1 MSMTPRLNCP
11 NARYG
16 EGMVIQC
23 AKADD
28 LCAHQR
34 YCMSKGWYVL
44 TDQAGNC
51 PARKEKGNNVPR
63 QNDKASKKRRDKV

>member
-1 MSMTPRLNCP
+1 MSVLPRLTCP
-11 NARYG
+11 HARYA

-34 YCMSKGWYVL
+34 WCMSKGWAVL

-51 PARKEKGNNVPR
+51 PARKENDNNVPR
-63 QNDKASKKRRDKV
+63 QNDKASKKRRNKV

>member
-1 MSMTPRLNCP
+1 MSMTPRLSCP
-11 NARYG
+11 HAQYA
-16 EGMVIQC
+16 EGMVIHC

-44 TDQAGNC
+44 TEQAGNC
-51 PARKEKGNNVPR
+51 PARKEEDNERKTA
-63 QNDKASKKRRDKV
+63 KAAKKRRNKV

>member
-1 MSMTPRLNCP
+1 MSVLPRLTCP
-11 NARYG
+11 HARYA

-51 PARKEKGNNVPR
+51 PARKEESNERETVKT
-63 QNDKASKKRRDKV
+63 AKKRRNKV

>member
-1 MSMTPRLNCP
+1 MLPRLTCP
-11 NARYG
+11 HARYA
-16 EGMVIQC
+16 EGMVIEC
-23 AKADD
+23 SKADD

-51 PARKEKGNNVPR
+51 PARKDEINERKTA
-63 QNDKASKKRRDKV
+63 KADKKRRNKV

>member
-1 MSMTPRLNCP
+1 MTPRLNCP

-23 AKADD
+23 AKTDD

-44 TDQAGNC
+44 TDQAGAC
-51 PARKEKGNNVPR
+51 PARKDETHERKTV
-63 QNDKASKKRRDKV
+63 KATAKRRNKV

>member
-1 MSMTPRLNCP
+1 MTPRLRCP
-11 NARYG
+11 YARYT

-23 AKADD
+23 TKRDEP
-28 LCAHQR
+28 CAHQR

-51 PARKEKGNNVPR
+51 PARKEDNHERKTS
-63 QNDKASKKRRDKV
+63 KATAKRRNKV

>member
-1 MSMTPRLNCP
+1 MSMTPRLSCP

-16 EGMVIQC
+16 ERMVIQC

-51 PARKEKGNNVPR
+51 PARKDENHERETVKT
-63 QNDKASKKRRDKV
+63 AKKRRNKV

>member
-1 MSMTPRLNCP
+1 MSMTLRLNCP

-34 YCMSKGWYVL
+34 YCMRKGWYVL
-44 TDQAGNC
+44 TDMAGNC
-51 PARKEKGNNVPR
+51 PARKDDGNERAQQTAARHSNAV
-63 QNDKASKKRRDKV
+63 

>member
-1 MSMTPRLNCP
+1 MKPAKLTCP
-11 NARYG
+11 YARYA
-16 EGMVIQC
+16 EQMSIKC
-23 AKADD
+23 TKTDD

-51 PARKEKGNNVPR
+51 PARKESEENVTR
-63 QNDKASKKRRDKV
+63 QNTKASKKRRNKV

>member
-1 MSMTPRLNCP
+1 MLPRLTCP
-11 NARYG
+11 HARYA

-23 AKADD
+23 TRRDEP
-28 LCAHQR
+28 CAHQR

-51 PARKEKGNNVPR
+51 PARKEESNERKTV
-63 QNDKASKKRRDKV
+63 KATAKRRNKV

>member
-1 MSMTPRLNCP
+1 MIVTPRLNCP
-11 NARYG
+11 YARYG
-16 EGMVIQC
+16 ERMAIQC
-23 AKADD
+23 TKADD

-51 PARKEKGNNVPR
+51 PARKDESNERKVA
-63 QNDKASKKRRDKV
+63 KTTAKRRNKV

>member
-1 MSMTPRLNCP
+1 MAPRLTCP
-11 NARYG
+11 YARYG
-16 EGMVIQC
+16 EGMVIHC

-51 PARKEKGNNVPR
+51 PARKENEDNGTRK
-63 QNDKASKKRRDKV
+63 KTTASKKRRNKI